1 MRRRLYYTDKQITKN
16 LYTTGSEWQTEDGV
30 EYIGSYHTYI
40 TSETY
45 TQSDWNEATS
55 KKLVKYEQA
64 NQNVVQYQKLK
75 NIALKFETPQSSIV
89 RITNQDRLNGFIT
102 RYIAKKYNETKII
115 ETDKLQFDKWLENKI
130 DQNIWQII
138 PVYWKI
144 TGALETQI
152 KGNVTTLG
160 VREYNT
166 KTVTELQSVISG
178 ISSFLNNPIQ
188 YYTDLEFNV
197 PRDINNL
204 DS

>member
-40 TSETY
+40 TNETY

-75 NIALKFETPQSSIV
+75 NIALKFETPQPSIV

>member
-75 NIALKFETPQSSIV
+75 NIALKFETPQPSIV

-178 ISSFLNNPIQ
+178 ISSFLYNPIQ

>member
-75 NIALKFETPQSSIV
+75 NIALKFETPQPSIV

>member
-64 NQNVVQYQKLK
+64 NQNVVRYQKLK
-75 NIALKFETPQSSIV
+75 NIALKFETPQPSIV

>member
-64 NQNVVQYQKLK
+64 NQNVVQYQQLK
-75 NIALKFETPQSSIV
+75 NIALKFETPQPSIV

>member
-75 NIALKFETPQSSIV
+75 NIALKFETPQPSIV

-144 TGALETQI
+144 TGALEAQI

>member
-75 NIALKFETPQSSIV
+75 NIAL
-89 RITNQDRLNGFIT
+89 FI
-102 RYIAKKYNETKII
+102 
-115 ETDKLQFDKWLENKI
+115 
-130 DQNIWQII
+130 
-138 PVYWKI
+138 
-144 TGALETQI
+144 
-152 KGNVTTLG
+152 
-160 VREYNT
+160 
-166 KTVTELQSVISG
+166 
-178 ISSFLNNPIQ
+178 
-188 YYTDLEFNV
+188 
-197 PRDINNL
+197 
-204 DS
+204 